1 MSEKDDMWPV
11 AKCYTESEDS
21 RTEEKKTATTM
32 TVETRDLPSIAGIIS
47 LSDYS
52 SLLRLN
58 RVSAWV
64 LRFAHNCR
72 TKGKHVPYREGNLTR
87 VELVRAEEEWIKA
100 AQVRLKAQENFKQL
114 ESKFGLTEIEGVLR
128 CVGRLTNADLEPE
141 ARTPVI
147 LPNDHELTR
156 MIIRECHERV
166 HHCGTRATLTELRTR
181 YWVPKGR
188 QTVKRIVNSCVTCKR
203 WQGPA
208 YSAPKVAPLPEF
220 RVREVPAFSKVG
232 IDFAGPLNV
241 KVSGEGTRKVYIA
254 IFSCCVTRALHLELV
269 HDLSA
274 ETFQRALRRFSARRG
289 TPSLIVSDNAKT
301 FKATEKAL
309 EKIQNHPEFRANL
322 DNLKIEWKFNLERA
336 PWWGGFFER
345 MVGSVK
351 RCLRKVLGNARLTS
365 DELLT
370 VLVEIEA
377 TLNSLTYEYDELD
390 EEALTPSHLIFG
402 RRIKSMPYEPI
413 EEEMEG
419 EDSCSR
425 RFRFLSLRLAHF
437 WKRWRTEYL
446 AGLREYHRNSVGI
459 EKRVIGVG
467 DVVTVH
473 EDNVKRGSWKTAVV
487 ESLVEGKDNVVR
499 GARIRVITNGKPIRM
514 ARPVQ
519 KLYPLEIRNETE
531 QARETQWVGTH
542 EGQEPEQ
549 EVAKVT
555 KSGRNVP
562 RRTAAIDAEWRTKRM
577 LDL

>member
-1 MSEKDDMWPV
+1 MASRNVLHRIM
-11 AKCYTESEDS
+11 DS
-21 RTEEKKTATTM
+21 RAEEKKTATTM
-32 TVETRDLPSIAGIIS
+32 TVETRELPSIAGIIN

-52 SLLRLN
+52 SVLRLN
-58 RVSAWV
+58 RVSTWV

-72 TKGKHVPYREGNLTR
+72 TNGKHVPCREGNL
-87 VELVRAEEEWIKA
+87 RAELIKSEERWIKA

-114 ESKFGLTEIEGVLR
+114 ESKFGLAEIEGVLR

-147 LPNDHELTR
+147 LPNDHELTW
-156 MIIRECHERV
+156 MIIHECHERV

-203 WQGPA
+203 WQGPV

-241 KVSGEGTRKVYIA
+241 KVSGGGTRKAYIA

-274 ETFQRALRRFSARRG
+274 ETFQRALRQFSARRG
-289 TPSLIVSDNAKT
+289 TPKLIVSDNAKT
-301 FKATEKAL
+301 FKATENAL
-309 EKIQNHPEFRANL
+309 E
-322 DNLKIEWKFNLERA
+322 KFNLERA
-336 PWWGGFFER
+336 PWWGGFIER

-377 TLNSLTYEYDELD
+377 TLNSRPLTYEYNELD

-402 RRIKSMPYEPI
+402 RRIK
-413 EEEMEG
+413 
-419 EDSCSR
+419 
-425 RFRFLSLRLAHF
+425 LL
-437 WKRWRTEYL
+437 
-446 AGLREYHRNSVGI
+446 
-459 EKRVIGVG
+459 
-467 DVVTVH
+467 
-473 EDNVKRGSWKTAVV
+473 
-487 ESLVEGKDNVVR
+487 
-499 GARIRVITNGKPIRM
+499 
-514 ARPVQ
+514 
-519 KLYPLEIRNETE
+519 
-531 QARETQWVGTH
+531 
-542 EGQEPEQ
+542 
-549 EVAKVT
+549 KV
-555 KSGRNVP
+555 
-562 RRTAAIDAEWRTKRM
+562 
-577 LDL
+577 L